1 MGMAMKSSDTV
12 KAKLIKSFAAAG
24 ISASA
29 AFFALNITTP
39 SEGLSEKVYLDP
51 VSLPTVCVGHM
62 DKKLKVGQ
70 TFTLDECMSLFA
82 EDWKKHQ
89 DQLNSIVRVP
99 YKSEWEQA
107 ALVDFTFNVGIGKVE
122 SSTLIKLLNE
132 GRHEEA
138 CAQLTRWVYANGKR
152 LNGLVTRRNLEKQYC
167 LGQIP
172 WDKQEAFVNFKK
184 EYKNEVAQELETDSK
199 KL

>member
-1 MGMAMKSSDTV
+1 MDKQLA
-12 KAKLIKSFAAAG
+12 AKLAKSFTAAG
-24 ISASA
+24 LSSA
-29 AFFALNITTP
+29 ALFFALNVTIP
-39 SEGLSEKVYLDP
+39 SEGVYEKVYLDP

-62 DKKLKVGQ
+62 DRDLKVGK
-70 TFTLDECMSLFA
+70 TFTLDKCMSLFA

-89 DQLNSIVRVP
+89 DQLNSIVKVP

-107 ALVDFTFNVGIGKVE
+107 ALVDFTFNVGISKVE
-122 SSTLIKLLNE
+122 SSTLVKLLNE

-172 WDKQEAFVNFKK
+172 WDKQKAFVSFKK
-184 EYKNEVAQELETDSK
+184 EYENEVAQELETDSNGV
-199 KL
+199 LLDTN

>member
-1 MGMAMKSSDTV
+1 MNNLEKKIVTS
-12 KAKLIKSFAAAG
+12 LITAG
-24 ISASA
+24 VSLQA
-29 AFFALNITTP
+29 AFVAYNLTVP

-62 DKKLKVGQ
+62 DKKLKIGQ
-70 TFTLDECMSLFA
+70 SFTLDECIALFS

-107 ALVDFTFNVGIGKVE
+107 ALVDFTFNVGISKVE
-122 SSTLIKLLNE
+122 SSTLVKLLNE

-172 WDKQEAFVNFKK
+172 WDKQKAFVNFKK
-184 EYKNEVAQELETDSK
+184 EYENEVAQELETDSK